1 MHNANICSPPP
12 LTVIWVHLFLSSL
25 RPNAERGFLYPV
37 CVFNSTGCQSAPPTP
52 PTQYEETDKEM
63 LVFLR
68 PLYWKLDY
76 KRWCFF
82 VISDLFEGG
91 DNICK
96 VLKQA
101 SLYVCGLFLFLFSR
115 LEQSLSKKEKY
126 GYFILINSL
135 AGIMSIYMRRAAFFP
150 IIVSAIFLI
159 IWLRLFFLF
168 FETSRHIIR
177 ETK

>member
-37 CVFNSTGCQSAPPTP
+37 CVFNSTGCQSAPP
-52 PTQYEETDKEM
+52 
-63 LVFLR
+63 
-68 PLYWKLDY
+68 PLLLNMRKLDY

-101 SLYVCGLFLFLFSR
+101 SLYVCGLFLFFFSR

-159 IWLRLFFLF
+159 IWLRLFFF
-168 FETSRHIIR
+168 FLKLQDT
-177 ETK
+177 

>member
-1 MHNANICSPPP
+1 MLRGAFCTHYVFSIAQVAKVPPHP
-12 LTVIWVHLFLSSL
+12 S
-25 RPNAERGFLYPV
+25 
-37 CVFNSTGCQSAPPTP
+37 P

-101 SLYVCGLFLFLFSR
+101 SLYVCGLFLFFFSR

-150 IIVSAIFLI
+150 IIVSAIFFDYLVEA
-159 IWLRLFFLF
+159 FFLF
-168 FETSRHIIR
+168 FWNFKTHNQRNQV
-177 ETK
+177 KQKCLQQ